1 MAHLLPTLILGAA
14 LTQAATIA
22 PTPATPAAPLAN
34 APTET
39 PAPTSPAAD
48 KPAPAAPSNDDL
60 ANWRQLAA
68 QGAWDDLYL
77 ATAAASP
84 ERHSATARA
93 EISALL
99 LKGAA
104 ASESDRVIALSLAE
118 TALRFEESAEALTLA
133 ATHALAL
140 GDQATA
146 SQHLERALARRPDD
160 ARIKLLRAHLARAQ
174 RDWTTAERLYSEISA
189 QSPEHAEA
197 QAALQSLATDR
208 AADEERAAEGA
219 RRDLLRRRV
228 EAEAMVAAM
237 PVSEFDLC
245 RTHTVAACEAIAA
258 CKQISANC
266 SLLVDTCPASRLD
279 SGMPRDRL
287 NACAEAL
294 AKIDCATRQQAL
306 ATLTGDTCRGLKLRS
321 DKRLLPEGADS
332 ADAPK
337 DSLSGAGHH
346 GGDLRRILQE
356 AARQGF

>member
-1 MAHLLPTLILGAA
+1 MAHLIPSLLIGAA
-14 LTQAATIA
+14 LAQA
-22 PTPATPAAPLAN
+22 PTPAPTPVTTAPATTNATPATLAP
-34 APTET
+34 P
-39 PAPTSPAAD
+39 SPAAD
-48 KPAPAAPSNDDL
+48 KPAPSAPSGDDL

-68 QGAWDDLYL
+68 QNAWDDLYL
-77 ATAAASP
+77 ATAAANP
-84 ERHSATARA
+84 ERYPTNARA
-93 EISALL
+93 EAAKLL

-104 ASESDRVIALSLAE
+104 AAETDRVIALSLAE
-118 TALRFEESAEALTLA
+118 TALRFEENDEALTLA

-160 ARIKLLRAHLARAQ
+160 ARLKLLRAHLARAQ
-174 RDWTTAERLYSEISA
+174 RDWTTAERLYSEITA

-208 AADEERAAEGA
+208 AADENRAAEGA

-245 RTHTVAACEAIAA
+245 RTHTVAACEAIAS

-279 SGMPRDRL
+279 SGMPRQRL

-321 DKRLLPEGADS
+321 DKRLLPEGSDS
-332 ADAPK
+332 ADDQK
-337 DSLSGAGHH
+337 DSLSGPGHN

-356 AARQGF
+356 AARGI